1 LKNIGHCT
9 WTTDYRLALQS
20 GSAMGVRYDQ
30 YFDQD
35 VEPGE
40 YIDIAVDMRAP
51 YARGEYT
58 SFWQLQDE
66 YGRKFGQVYLI
77 INVR

>member
-1 LKNIGHCT
+1 
-9 WTTDYRLALQS
+9 
-20 GSAMGVRYDQ
+20 MGVRYDQ
-30 YFDQD
+30 YFDHD

-66 YGRKFGQVYLI
+66 HGRKFGQVYLI
-77 INVR
+77 IDVR